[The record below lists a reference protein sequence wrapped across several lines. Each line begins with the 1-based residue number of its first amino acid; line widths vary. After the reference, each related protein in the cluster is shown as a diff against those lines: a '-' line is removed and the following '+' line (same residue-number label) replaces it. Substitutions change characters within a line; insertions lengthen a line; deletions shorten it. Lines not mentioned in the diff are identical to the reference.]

1 MAKLKSHGRE
11 LDRREYATFRVAV
24 MSDGHIMKNSG
35 SGWKLWKKVKPGID
49 PAEYAVQTRAIY
61 NAHPLAFHLYIKA
74 LCNTVPLEQRWEL
87 HEMIR
92 SMPEDPDGVWAHF
105 DDRRLHLDID
115 ECIELCNLYQQVCE
129 VPKNE
134 VAQ

>member
-24 MSDGHIMKNSG
+24 MSDGHILRNNG
-35 SGWKLWKKVKPGID
+35 GGWQLWKRIVSGVTPE
-49 PAEYAVQTRAIY
+49 EYAKKAREKY
-61 NAHPLAFHLYIKA
+61 NSHPPCFHAYIEA
-74 LCNTVPLEQRWEL
+74 LRNTVPLERRWEL

-92 SMPEDPDGVWAHF
+92 HMPEDPDGVWAHF

-115 ECIELCNLYQQVCE
+115 ECIELCKLYQQVCE
-129 VPKNE
+129 LPKNE